1 MVPVASVVVGITL
14 SLHYTCDYYYLIIT
28 HIPHSTAV

>member
-1 MVPVASVVVGITL
+1 MVPVASVVNGISS
-14 SLHYTCDYYYLIIT
+14 SLRYTYDYYFIIII